1 MIHRTENGA
10 FDRNAKRFYNI
21 FINYSQEL
29 KGVFLVT
36 IEVSLLFS
44 LIVTI
49 LFILGVL
56 VGLLSRK
63 DDPHFL
69 YTDHEMKCC
78 ERKAYNQGYNDA
90 VDEFGGKE
98 DA

>member
-1 MIHRTENGA
+1 MILRTENGA

-29 KGVFLVT
+29 KGVFPVT

-63 DDPHFL
+63 EDPHFL
-69 YTDHEMKCC
+69 YTEHEMKCC
-78 ERKAYNQGYNDA
+78 ERKAFNDGYNCA
-90 VDEFGGKE
+90 LDEFGGKDNE
-98 DA
+98 